1 MVWVDDQILIR
12 IVNSQLKLKLIDA
25 ADNKKGG
32 YY

>member
-1 MVWVDDQILIR
+1 MVWVDQILIR